1 MQTLVELPEFQRRA
15 SALLTE
21 TEKQNLIDYLAKNPR
36 SGIIMRDTGGIRKLR
51 WALGNKGK
59 SSGARVIHYYH
70 DGSMPLFLLT
80 VFGKSEKDNLSQAE
94 RNELG
99 KLARLLIKNYGG

>member
-21 TEKQNLIDYLAKNPR
+21 MEKQNLIDYLAKNPR
-36 SGIIMRDTGGIRKLR
+36 SGIIMRDTGGIRKFR

-99 KLARLLIKNYGG
+99 KLTRLLVKNYGG